1 MLPVTL
7 VNPENNTKQLV
18 EPTRAALVSMRP
30 VPPFG
35 ADLDAIV
42 FRTFL
47 TDSTGDNDMTVLASP
62 SIPRIF
68 SVRAVPFSDL
78 YIKSLTFVITGTG
91 MNLGDFGDQVALTD
105 PCILT
110 YETETVRVTL
120 ADDIT
125 TNFDL
130 FRLGGEFSPATGVT
144 TSALKVA
151 SPSMAGPSD
160 DAYPIF
166 IDFSEV
172 YGFPWG
178 IKLAAD
184 TEQRFDFLIQSD
196 LTAIPTF
203 DCTAQGFLRQRDTVR
218 P

>member
-1 MLPVTL
+1 MLKATL
-7 VNPENNTKQLV
+7 INPEDGVRQLV

-35 ADLDAIV
+35 ADLDAIIT
-42 FRTFL
+42 RGFL
-47 TDSTGDNDMTVLASP
+47 SEANGNTDMTVLASP
-62 SIPRIF
+62 ALPRVF
-68 SVRAVPFSDL
+68 SVRAAQFSDT
-78 YIKSLTFVITGTG
+78 YIKSITFVITGTA
-91 MNLGDFGDQVALTD
+91 MDLGSFGDQVALTD

-110 YETETVRVTL
+110 YETETIRVTL

-130 FRLGGEFSPATGVT
+130 FRLGGEFSPATGAT

-151 SPSMAGPSD
+151 SPSMVGPTD

-166 IDFSEV
+166 IDFAEV

-203 DCTAQGFLRQRDTVR
+203 DATAQGFLRQRDTER
-218 P
+218 R